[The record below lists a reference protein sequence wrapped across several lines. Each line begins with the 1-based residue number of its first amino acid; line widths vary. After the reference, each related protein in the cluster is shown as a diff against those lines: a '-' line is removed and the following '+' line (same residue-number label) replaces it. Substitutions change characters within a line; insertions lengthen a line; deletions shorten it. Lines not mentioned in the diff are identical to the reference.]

1 MTRNCIYLLNPPLS
15 SSPICLVNLARLP
28 LHSDLIPHVL
38 PGRCVLT
45 SSLTTVSPFNAS
57 FLLPLFSLDTQLT
70 MPLPTHK
77 QLWLFF
83 IYGIK
88 FSESLVS
95 SLQY

>member
-1 MTRNCIYLLNPPLS
+1 MTRNCIYLLNLPLS

-57 FLLPLFSLDTQLT
+57 FLLPLLLFSQHTANDAASYSQTTLAVLY
-70 MPLPTHK
+70 
-77 QLWLFF
+77 LW
-83 IYGIK
+83 YK
-88 FSESLVS
+88 V
-95 SLQY
+95 